1 MKPHIQIVEDE
12 IAIQQML
19 IFNLSRAGYDIGVAG
34 DTQEADLQISE
45 KLPDLILLDWML
57 PQVSGIEYTRRLCR
71 NELTQSVPII
81 MLTAHDSED
90 DRVLGLTSGIDDYV
104 AKPFSIRELCAR
116 IDIQLQKATNAPDS
130 RLVAGDFVIDYAAF
144 RVTAG
149 GMEIKL
155 TPIDFCILRLLSQS
169 PDRVFER
176 HQILDRIWGMSSEVD
191 DRTIDVHIRRLRKAL
206 QPSGYDHVIQT
217 VRGAG
222 YRFSYMPNRT
232 SE

>member
-1 MKPHIQIVEDE
+1 MKPHILIVEDE

-19 IFNLSRAGYDIGVAG
+19 IFNLSRAGYDISVAG

-57 PQVSGIEYTRRLCR
+57 PQVSGIEYARRLRR

-81 MLTAHDSED
+81 MLTARDSED

-104 AKPFSIRELCAR
+104 AKPFSVRELRAR

-130 RLVAGDFVIDYAAF
+130 RLVAGDLVIDYAAF

-155 TPIDFCILRLLSQS
+155 TPIDFRILRLLSQN

-176 HQILDRIWGMSSEVD
+176 HQILDRIWGMSSEID

-222 YRFSYMPNRT
+222 YRFSYKPNGT